1 MKRELI
7 KKLICFSIIAVS
19 FASLVPIN
27 AKAATWANDNV
38 GNYYFY
44 EDDDSYA
51 VGWRNINGTIY
62 YFNSSGIMQK
72 GWIKYGDSWY
82 YLDNNG
88 VLKTGWIDYNGEVYY
103 SDSAGIMQT
112 GLLEINGQIYSF
124 ANNGAMKK
132 GSIIINGQFYTVGSN
147 GAIVSNILPVPDKVF
162 DSSNNCIN
170 KINSTDSSTI
180 NDPNS
185 SKFNNPIVDQ
195 SEDGD
200 YEEPVRKFTVTFRD
214 ENGEELK
221 TKKVKDGDTVKM
233 YEPDDDTDE
242 DREFVEWNTKKDG
255 SGKSY
260 DDDEKVKVKKDLTL
274 YAIWDE
280 VEEETEVS
288 SISISGDSEVE
299 IGKTIQLTAKVKPSD
314 ASNTKVKWSIV
325 SSTDANVG
333 NATITSDGVIE
344 GVGIGNITVK
354 AESSDGSNVSATKE
368 IEVVDTKILV
378 NSITVSSEGDVTEV
392 SGDDNLQLI
401 ANVLPENATN
411 KEVTWKIVS
420 GDDIATI
427 DNDGLLKPT
436 ANGIVEVEAVA
447 KDGSGVSGTI
457 QITVKN
463 YTIKPKS
470 ISVTAENNISQLV
483 VGNTVQMNAKITPS
497 DVSDTS
503 VEWSVINNVND
514 TEGEATI
521 DQNGVLTGVKK
532 GTVTV
537 KAKSSDKEGTRQM
550 TLRKDAEN
558 VKIESFDLS
567 DQEKS
572 NIDTNEEVLK
582 LKASFV
588 DANGDLDTDVDTKSV
603 TWSIKNSDGSTDDLA
618 AEFYTS
624 SSSSSE
630 VKIIGKSNGEV
641 IVTATADN
649 YNKEPE
655 VLGTIKI
662 KVENQNIKVNNIEL
676 KKSDGDD
683 IPEIVSA
690 EDNLE
695 IIADVTPEDATNK
708 EVSWSVTTESGKT
721 INYEVDSSDKNKII
735 IKPNDEYVG
744 KILIRARATD
754 NSNVYKEKTIEFA
767 REAKKINFTSN
778 PENVEISSGKSITIT
793 ANAFN
798 GLNGPIEV
806 KQWKWGLKD
815 SDTTAN
821 YTLESQSNNVIKI
834 KGSYNSLENPNLD
847 AIQKIT
853 LYATVVDKLGNT
865 VTQDFIVYVKPAP
878 ESIIVKSTSEVYEMT
893 NASDSTLQMS
903 AQVNPDK
910 ADQSVTW
917 KVSDSKIATIDSNGL
932 LRAVSQNVSG
942 TVDVIAIS
950 KQNTLI
956 TGSCKVKIN
965 PHTTS

>member
-1 MKRELI
+1 MKRNLI
-7 KKLICFSIIAVS
+7 KKLICFSIIAAS
-19 FASLVPIN
+19 FTSLVPIYAN
-27 AKAATWANDNV
+27 AATWATDKI

-44 EDDDSYA
+44 EDDNSYA

-72 GWIKYGDSWY
+72 GWIKYGNSWY

-88 VLKTGWIDYNGEVYY
+88 ALKTGWINYNGESYY

-112 GLLEINGQIYSF
+112 GILQINGQVYCF
-124 ANNGAMKK
+124 GNNGVMKK
-132 GSIIINGQFYTVGSN
+132 GSIIINGQFYTIGSD
-147 GAIVSNILPVPDKVF
+147 GAIVSDILPVPDKVF

-170 KINSTDSSTI
+170 QISSTDLSTI

-185 SKFNNPIVDQ
+185 SKFNNPIVDK

-200 YEEPVRKFTVTFRD
+200 YEEPARKFTVTFRD

-233 YEPDDDTDE
+233 YEPDDDSDE
-242 DREFVEWNTKKDG
+242 DREFVEWNTKRDG

-280 VEEETEVS
+280 VEEKTEVS
-288 SISISGDSEVE
+288 GISISGDSEVE
-299 IGKTIQLTAKVKPSD
+299 IGKTIQLKADIKPNS
-314 ASNTKVKWSIV
+314 ASNTKIKWSIV
-325 SSTDANVG
+325 SSTDADAG
-333 NATITSDGVIE
+333 SATINSDGVLE
-344 GVGIGNITVK
+344 GVGIGKITVK
-354 AESSDGSNVSATKE
+354 AESSDGSNISDTKE
-368 IEVVDTKILV
+368 ITVVDTKILV
-378 NSITVSSEGDVTEV
+378 NSITVSSEGNVTEV

-401 ANVLPENATN
+401 ANVLPENASN
-411 KEVTWKIVS
+411 KEVKWKIVS
-420 GDDIATI
+420 GDNIASI
-427 DNDGLLKPT
+427 DDDGLLKPT
-436 ANGIVEVEAVA
+436 ANGIVEVEAIA
-447 KDGSGVSGTI
+447 KDGSGVSGRI

-463 YTIKPKS
+463 YTIKPQS
-470 ISVTAENNISQLV
+470 ISVTVENNISQLV
-483 VGNTVQMNAKITPS
+483 VGNTVQMKAKITPS
-497 DVSDTS
+497 DVSDTN
-503 VEWSVINNVND
+503 VEWSVINNVNN

-521 DQNGVLTGVKK
+521 DKNGLLTGLKK

-537 KAKSSDKEGTRQM
+537 KAKAGDKEGTRQI
-550 TLRKDAEN
+550 TVRKDAEN
-558 VKIESFDLS
+558 VKIELFDLS
-567 DQEKS
+567 DQEKL
-572 NIDTNEEVLK
+572 NIDTNEEILK
-582 LKASFV
+582 LKPSFV
-588 DANGDLDTDVDTKSV
+588 DSNGNLDADVDTKTV
-603 TWSIKNSDGSTDDLA
+603 TWSIKNSDGSTDNLA

-630 VKIIGKSNGEV
+630 VKIVGKRNGEV
-641 IVTATADN
+641 IVTAPADN

-655 VLGTIKI
+655 VVGTIKI
-662 KVENQNIKVNNIEL
+662 KVENQNIQVNNIEL

-683 IPEIVSA
+683 IPAIVSS
-690 EDNLE
+690 DNNLE
-695 IIADVTPEDATNK
+695 VVAKVTPDNATNK
-708 EVSWSVTTESGKT
+708 DVTWSVTTESGKK

-744 KILIRARATD
+744 NLLIRATSTD

-767 REAKKINFTSN
+767 REAKKINFNTN

-806 KQWKWGLKD
+806 KEWKWNLKD

-821 YTLESQSNNVIKI
+821 YTLESQSNNIIKI
-834 KGSYNSLENPNLD
+834 KGSYNSSANPNYD
-847 AIQKIT
+847 VIQKIT
-853 LYATVVDKLGNT
+853 LTATVVDKLGNT
-865 VTQDFIVYVKPAP
+865 CTEDFVIYVKPAP
-878 ESIIVKSTSEVYEMT
+878 ESISVKSVNGISEIT
-893 NASDSTLQMS
+893 NASDSSLQMS
-903 AQVNPDK
+903 AKVNPEK

-917 KVSDSKIATIDSNGL
+917 KVSDSKIATIDNNGL
-932 LRAVSQNVSG
+932 LRPVSQSVSG
-942 TVDVIAIS
+942 TVDVIVTS

-956 TGSCKVKIN
+956 TGSCTVKIN
-965 PHTTS
+965 PQVTN